1 MSKGTGKGK
10 RSGAALGGLVLTTFL
25 VVMVAAAAGWFG
37 AWYYYDEQ
45 RKVSRQ
51 RLLDAVEWSPER
63 VARDDAKNDCDGARL
78 REESELRQK
87 EVSAFELSKLV
98 GFNQAPS
105 QARARGLSRTIK
117 QLKPSQ
123 VAFLESY
130 GCAENSALA
139 RDGRE
144 QQLSGVVSAS
154 GYAVGSWID
163 SDRIPNLFKVLWIGR
178 DIQATEGL
186 YQFQEGTQVMDVA
199 YTTLA
204 DHLESGALDVQ
215 LDSTAKTLE
224 KLIANEESAQLQW
237 QAGARTLLADL
248 YGTEW
253 DQNPPTPLRAR
264 VMVESV
270 DGLVDGLNAMPD
282 VASQPYPERK
292 QSMTKWLEENDM
304 TDWDPR
310 FSGFGKAGMQIDAEA
325 TRTHAKGRALLVGIG
340 LRKFKKQRGYCP
352 RELEDLVEMKMLG
365 ELPLDP
371 ITNQPFTYDAR
382 TCSIQ
387 SGEIEPGGAITIRA
401 MPEES

>member
-1 MSKGTGKGK
+1 MSKGK
-10 RSGAALGGLVLTTFL
+10 RGGAALGGLVLTTFL
-25 VVMVAAAAGWFG
+25 VVMVLAAAGWFG

-45 RKVSRQ
+45 RKIARQ
-51 RLLDAVEWSPER
+51 RLLDAVEWAPER
-63 VARDDAKNDCDGARL
+63 VARDDATNDCDAGRM

-105 QARARGLSRTIK
+105 QARARGLQRTLK

-130 GCAENSALA
+130 SCAQNSALV

-154 GYAVGSWID
+154 GVAVDSWID
-163 SDRIPNLFKVLWIGR
+163 TDHIPSLFQVLWIGR

-186 YQFQEGTQVMDVA
+186 YQFQEGVQVMDVA

-204 DHLESGALDVQ
+204 DHLASGALDVQ
-215 LDSTAKTLE
+215 LNSTARTLQ

-248 YGTEW
+248 YGQEW

-270 DGLVDGLNAMPD
+270 DDLVKGLNAMPD
-282 VASQPYPERK
+282 VASQPYPERQ
-292 QSMTKWLEENDM
+292 QSMKTWLKENDM

-310 FSGFGKAGMQIDAEA
+310 FSGFGKTGMEIDAEA
-325 TRTHAKGRALLVGIG
+325 TRVHTKGRALLIG
-340 LRKFKKQRGYCP
+340 TALRAFRKQRGYCP
-352 RELEDLVEMKMLG
+352 RELEDLVELKMIDA
-365 ELPLDP
+365 LPLDP
-371 ITNQPFTYDAR
+371 IANAPFTYDAR
-382 TCSIQ
+382 ACSVT
-387 SGEIEPGGAITIRA
+387 SAALEPHGAVTVRA
-401 MPEES
+401 MPEET